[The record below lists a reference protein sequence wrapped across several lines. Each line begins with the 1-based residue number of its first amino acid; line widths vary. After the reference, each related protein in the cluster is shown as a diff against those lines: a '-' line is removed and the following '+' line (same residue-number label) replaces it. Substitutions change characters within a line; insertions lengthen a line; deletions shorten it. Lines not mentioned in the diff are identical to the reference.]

1 MRTENTVRNEKRGMI
16 SHMRTKK
23 RSIAGIAILVYF
35 LIAVLV
41 VIILKFPDADRIT
54 DDSGDVA
61 AVEQGTELLDR
72 YDSQDTTAVEN
83 EVRSVRAGYCSA
95 GGSCGQLTRRVRGG
109 GGSDIR
115 LRGGCGNGRF
125 SGGGI

>member
-41 VIILKFPDADRIT
+41 VIILKFPDADKIT

-61 AVEQGTELLDR
+61 AEMCIRDR
-72 YDSQDTTAVEN
+72 DITAA
-83 EVRSVRAGYCSA
+83 AGWDVIHISA
-95 GGSCGQLTRRVRGG
+95 SG
-109 GGSDIR
+109 R
-115 LRGGCGNGRF
+115 L
-125 SGGGI
+125 